1 MKQITRNFLHSAV
14 ALATASLL
22 AACGGGDSSAPAL
35 TAQTITFG
43 TVADKVFSTATSALA
58 ATASSGLAVTL
69 ASLTPSYCTVSGST
83 LTIVAAG
90 SCQVKATQAGNTTF
104 AAATDVT
111 NTFNITKAAQAI
123 TFASPGSQTIGTAA
137 PALSATG
144 GASGSAVTIA
154 SSTASICT
162 VSGSALTLVAAGNC
176 TLTASQAGNTNYS
189 AATDVVNT
197 FAVAAAPVVS
207 GNTGTCTA
215 APCIDF
221 SSATV
226 GIEAFGAP
234 TSAAVDADPV
244 LSTNKVVKFVKST
257 TSEVWAGATVY
268 ADATAKTITAI
279 DASKGITLRV
289 YSPAIGEP
297 ILVKLEG
304 GASGAGDQEK
314 QALTTKANAWE
325 TLSFTYTAGSYS
337 KVSVFPGFGTQP
349 NKTYYFDELKYTAAT
364 VTPPVVIAGFSK
376 VSFDEATAPGLIEFG
391 TNGGGPAIVVDPAG
405 GTNKVAKIFKY
416 VASEQWAGTTVT
428 TIASNNSVGTIG
440 FTAAAKTMTAR
451 VYSPAIGV
459 RVRLKVENASNP
471 GITSETD
478 ALTTKSGAWETLTF
492 NFANPGYAPP
502 LDTTKPTA
510 ALDLTKVYNKASL
523 FFDFG
528 LGQGGYAAMPADRIY
543 YFDDLTF
550 VAP

>member
-1 MKQITRNFLHSAV
+1 MKQITRNFLHSAI

-22 AACGGGDSSAPAL
+22 AACGGGSASAPAL

-43 TVADKVFSTATSALA
+43 AVADKVFSTATSALS

-123 TFASPGSQTIGTAA
+123 TFTSPGSQTIGTAA

-162 VSGSALTLVAAGNC
+162 VSGTALTLVSAGNC
-176 TLTASQAGNTNYS
+176 TLTASQAGNGNYN

-197 FAVAAAPVVS
+197 FAVAAAPVANPGS
-207 GNTGTCTA
+207 TGTCT

-226 GIEAFGAP
+226 GVEAFGAP
-234 TSAAVDADPV
+234 TSAAVENDPV
-244 LSTNKVVKFVKST
+244 LSTNKVVKFVKSS

-289 YSPAIGEP
+289 YSPAIGEA

-304 GASGAGDQEK
+304 GASGAANQEV
-314 QALTTKANAWE
+314 QVLTTKANAWE

-364 VTPPVVIAGFSK
+364 VTPPVVIAAFSK
-376 VSFDEATAPGLIEFG
+376 VSFDEATPPGLIEFG

-416 VASEQWAGTTVT
+416 VGSEQWAGTTVT
-428 TIASNNSVGTIG
+428 IAANNSVGTIG
-440 FTAAAKTMTAR
+440 FTSAAKTMTAR
-451 VYSPAIGV
+451 VWSPAIGV
-459 RVRLKVENASNP
+459 RVRLKVENAANG

-510 ALDLTKVYNKASL
+510 ALDLTKVYDKVSV

-528 LGQGGYAAMPADRIY
+528 LGNGGYAAMPADRIY
-543 YFDDLTF
+543 YLDDLSF

>member
-176 TLTASQAGNTNYS
+176 TLTASQAGNTNYN

-197 FAVAAAPVVS
+197 FAVAAAPVANPGS
-207 GNTGTCTA
+207 TGTCT

-226 GIEAFGAP
+226 GVEAFGDP
-234 TSAAVDADPV
+234 TSAAVEADPA
-244 LSTNKVVKFVKST
+244 LSSNKVVKFVKSA
-257 TSEVWAGATVY
+257 TSQVWAGATVY

-289 YSPAIGEP
+289 YSSAIGEP
-297 ILVKLEG
+297 FLVKLES
-304 GASGAGDQEK
+304 GASGAANQEV
-314 QALTTKANAWE
+314 QVLTTKANAWE

-337 KVSVFPGFGTQP
+337 KVSVFPGFGSSA
-349 NKTYYFDELKYTAAT
+349 NKTYYFDELKYTAAV
-364 VTPPVVIAGFSK
+364 VTPVVIAGFSK
-376 VSFDEATAPGLIEFG
+376 VSFDESTAPGLIEFG

-451 VYSPAIGV
+451 VWSPAIGV
-459 RVRLKVENASNP
+459 RVRLKVENAANG
-471 GITSETD
+471 GISTETD
-478 ALTTKSGAWETLTF
+478 ALTTKSEAWETLTF
-492 NFANPGYAPP
+492 NFANPGTSPP
-502 LDTTKPTA
+502 NDPTKGTA
-510 ALDLTKVYNKASL
+510 ALDLTKVYDKVSI

-528 LGQGGYAAMPADRIY
+528 LGAGGYGAMPANRIY

>member
-22 AACGGGDSSAPAL
+22 AACGGGDSSPPAL

-226 GIEAFGAP
+226 GVEAFGDP
-234 TSAAVDADPV
+234 TSAAVEADPA
-244 LSTNKVVKFVKST
+244 LSSNKVVKFVKSA
-257 TSEVWAGATVY
+257 TSQVWAGATVY

-297 ILVKLEG
+297 FLVKLEG

-349 NKTYYFDELKYTAAT
+349 NKTYYFDELKYTAAV
-364 VTPPVVIAGFSK
+364 VTPVVIAGFSK

-451 VYSPAIGV
+451 VWSPAIGV
-459 RVRLKVENASNP
+459 RVRLKVENAANG
-471 GITSETD
+471 GISTETD
-478 ALTTKSGAWETLTF
+478 ALTTKSEAWETLTF
-492 NFANPGYAPP
+492 NFANPGTSPP
-502 LDTTKPTA
+502 NDPTKGTA
-510 ALDLTKVYNKASL
+510 ALDLTKVYDKVSI

-528 LGQGGYAAMPADRIY
+528 LGNGGYGAMPANRIY

>member
-1 MKQITRNFLHSAV
+1 M
-14 ALATASLL
+14 
-22 AACGGGDSSAPAL
+22 
-35 TAQTITFG
+35 
-43 TVADKVFSTATSALA
+43 
-58 ATASSGLAVTL
+58 
-69 ASLTPSYCTVSGST
+69 
-83 LTIVAAG
+83 
-90 SCQVKATQAGNTTF
+90 
-104 AAATDVT
+104 
-111 NTFNITKAAQAI
+111 
-123 TFASPGSQTIGTAA
+123 
-137 PALSATG
+137 
-144 GASGSAVTIA
+144 TIA

-162 VSGSALTLVAAGNC
+162 VSGSALTLVSAGNC
-176 TLTASQAGNTNYS
+176 TLTASQAGNTNYN

-197 FAVAAAPVVS
+197 FAVAAAPVANPGS
-207 GNTGTCTA
+207 TGTCT

-226 GIEAFGAP
+226 GVEAFGDP
-234 TSAAVDADPV
+234 TSAAVEADPV
-244 LSTNKVVKFVKST
+244 LSTNKVVKFVKSAA
-257 TSEVWAGATVY
+257 SQVWAGATVY

-289 YSPAIGEP
+289 YSSAIGEP
-297 ILVKLEG
+297 FLVKLES
-304 GASGAGDQEK
+304 GASGAANQEV
-314 QALTTKANAWE
+314 QVLTTKANAWE

-337 KVSVFPGFGTQP
+337 KVSVFPGFGSSA
-349 NKTYYFDELKYTAAT
+349 NKTYYFDELKYTAAV
-364 VTPPVVIAGFSK
+364 VTPVVIAGFSK
-376 VSFDEATAPGLIEFG
+376 VSFDESTAPGLIEFG

-451 VYSPAIGV
+451 VWSPAIGV
-459 RVRLKVENASNP
+459 RVRLKVENAANG
-471 GITSETD
+471 GISTETD

-492 NFANPGYAPP
+492 NFANPGTSPP
-502 LDTTKPTA
+502 NDPTKGTA
-510 ALDLTKVYNKASL
+510 ALDLTKVYDKVSI

-528 LGQGGYAAMPADRIY
+528 LGAGGYGAMPANRIY